1 VIQMQQLFEIKL
13 KVKRIDA
20 EKHLN
25 EFFKLGW
32 SRDNGSFRK
41 MDEKHDVVYVL
52 DIKTSFSLRCLIS
65 DLFPLDEEEWEGED
79 YEGRE
84 QFVKSAIAEIE
95 KLPFEFE
102 IDSIVRRVRRVK

>member
-1 VIQMQQLFEIKL
+1 MRMQQLFEIKL

-32 SRDNGSFRK
+32 SRDSSGFRK
-41 MDEKHDVVYVL
+41 MDEKHDVVYIL
-52 DIKTSFSLRCLIS
+52 DIKTSFSLRCLIG
-65 DLFPLDEEEWEGED
+65 DLFPLDEEEWAGED

-84 QFVKSAIAEIE
+84 QLVESAIAEIE
-95 KLPFEFE
+95 KLPFKFE
-102 IDSIVRRVRRVK
+102 IDSIVRRVRHVK

>member
-1 VIQMQQLFEIKL
+1 MRMQQLFEINL
-13 KVKRIDA
+13 KVKRIDV
-20 EKHLN
+20 EKHLD

-32 SRDNGSFRK
+32 SRDNNGFRK
-41 MDEKHDVVYVL
+41 LDDKHDVVYIL
-52 DIKTSFSLRCLIS
+52 DIKTSFSLRCLIG
-65 DLFPLDEEEWEGED
+65 DLFPLDEEEWKGED

-102 IDSIVRRVRRVK
+102 IDSIVRRVRHVK